1 MKKQFVITISRQLG
15 SGGRHI
21 GQQLAK
27 SLGILFADREII
39 SQAASAL
46 RIREK
51 EVESREERA
60 LFWRSL
66 IESYAMNTDDYLPTQ
81 LVIPIDRELYDAE
94 TNIIERI
101 AAERS
106 AIFIGR
112 CSNFILMDHPHHV
125 SVYVHASDTFR
136 IARIKH
142 LYKVTDEEATK
153 MMIRSDKERGRY
165 NKKYTGIVWTDL
177 RQYDICLDTSK
188 LGLEKSYQ
196 LLLTYLADRG
206 INPQ

>member
-15 SGGRHI
+15 SGGGYI

-27 SLGILFADREII
+27 SLGVFFADREII
-39 SQAASAL
+39 NQAAERL

-51 EVESREERA
+51 EVESHEERS

-66 IESYAMNTDDYLPTQ
+66 MESYAMNTDSYLPTQ
-81 LVIPIDRELYDAE
+81 LIIPIDRELFDAE
-94 TNIIERI
+94 TDIIERI

-106 AIFIGR
+106 AVIIGR
-112 CSNFILMDHPHHV
+112 CSNFILANHPHHV
-125 SVYVHASDTFR
+125 SIYVHAGEAFR

-142 LYKVTDEEATK
+142 LFRVTDVEAEQMK
-153 MMIRSDKERGRY
+153 HRSDKERSRY
-165 NKKYTGIVWTDL
+165 NKKYTGIPWVDL

-188 LGLEKSYQ
+188 IGMEKSIQ
-196 LLLTYLADRG
+196 LLLTYLTERG
-206 INPQ
+206 ITP

>member
-15 SGGRHI
+15 SGGGNI
-21 GQQLAK
+21 GQQLAN
-27 SLGILFADREII
+27 SLGVLFADREII
-39 SQAASAL
+39 SQAAEQL

-66 IESYAMNTDDYLPTQ
+66 FESYAMNTDNYLPTQ
-81 LVIPIDRELYDAE
+81 LIIPIDRELFDAE
-94 TNIIERI
+94 TGIIERI

-112 CSNFILMDHPHHV
+112 CSNYILKEHPHHV
-125 SVYVHASDTFR
+125 SVYVHAGESFR

-142 LYKVTDEEATK
+142 LYKVTDEEAER
-153 MMIRSDKERGRY
+153 MMNRSDKERSRY
-165 NKKYTGIVWTDL
+165 NKRYTGIPWNDL
-177 RQYDICLDTSK
+177 RQYDLCLDTSK
-188 LGLEKSYQ
+188 IGMEKSIQ
-196 LLLTYLADRG
+196 LLLTYLADRD
-206 INPQ
+206 INP